1 MLECHSDKPIT
12 LIVGS
17 KNPVKINA
25 AKAALATYFPDRD
38 IICQGV
44 DAPSG
49 VADQPLGEAQ
59 TLLGA
64 HNRIRYCQAHYQ
76 GDYYMAMEGG
86 AAQFDYGAA
95 TFAFVVIAHGDEHS
109 VGRSCNLPLP
119 KHLYQK
125 LEQGQELG
133 NVMDEAFATKN
144 IKQQGGAIGLL
155 TQGHATRQSSYQQ
168 ALLLA
173 MAPFN
178 HSELF
183 ASTR

>member
-1 MLECHSDKPIT
+1 MS
-12 LIVGS
+12 
-17 KNPVKINA
+17 NA
-25 AKAALATYFPDRD
+25 RLQTTYRDEIAPALFKAL
-38 IICQGV
+38 
-44 DAPSG
+44 
-49 VADQPLGEAQ
+49 
-59 TLLGA
+59 
-64 HNRIRYCQAHYQ
+64 
-76 GDYYMAMEGG
+76 
-86 AAQFDYGAA
+86 
-95 TFAFVVIAHGDEHS
+95 
-109 VGRSCNLPLP
+109 
-119 KHLYQK
+119 
-125 LEQGQELG
+125 ELG